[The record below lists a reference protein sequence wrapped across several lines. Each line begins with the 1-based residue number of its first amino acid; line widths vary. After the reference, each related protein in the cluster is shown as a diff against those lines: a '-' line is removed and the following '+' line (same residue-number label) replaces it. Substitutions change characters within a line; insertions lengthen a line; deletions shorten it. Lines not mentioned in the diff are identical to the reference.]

1 MGKMDYKVVADIVR
15 ILWNNGCFG
24 KGTLGEDIFKRHF
37 RRQGNVD
44 KVLNILYSK
53 EILGRV
59 KKKGRW
65 KYYILNK
72 EKAMQIRDG
81 NFKNL

>member
-1 MGKMDYKVVADIVR
+1 MSKIDYKVATDIIR

-24 KGTLGEDIFKRHF
+24 NGTLGEDIFKRHF

-44 KVLNILYSK
+44 KVLNILYKK
-53 EILGRV
+53 EILDRV

-65 KYYILNK
+65 KYYILDK
-72 EKAMQIRDG
+72 EKAKQIRDG
-81 NFKNL
+81 NLKF